1 MDEQT
6 PSSIISRIKNLL
18 DGVELKPSP
27 GKTDFESCLENCVVQ
42 IYEQEKVT
50 NVLIEK
56 YFADKSIN
64 ISIPSNARWKFI
76 IIGSYL
82 LLQLKDKLESL
93 ELQDVKE
100 TLLSVN
106 EEQELKRCVEICI
119 SLGLIG
125 SLLPGI
131 GIPVE
136 KRSKHFG
143 LLKSDEP
150 VDIIE
155 NYDRLSFIT
164 KVLSQLF
171 NSSTTLKSIVLVQH
185 LGDYLSALFQLS
197 YTPLLKPGASN
208 KQKSF
213 TMSEEFYTR
222 LVHERHQFKTMLS
235 QLLSSVNQTDLLKQI
250 MLLFGYCIQT
260 GAKKHVWFMNACT
273 NILNETLNKSNGIEI
288 LLKAMCDEDYT
299 SPLVW
304 RKLDI
309 IAKIIATMKS
319 SYHVTCPQVLQMLEY
334 SDQLIQS
341 SDQIKLNNQFSIA
354 MCKHFYQHDPD
365 VFHTFIFNHVI
376 SPIAGIYQEPKGNL
390 SNCLTVLNRLFSH
403 VEGLPREILL
413 KYLNRLF
420 FIYVNIY
427 ESPLFIPGKIPLE
440 NLLCTLLGSFPV
452 EQCGVILNKLIF
464 QKDETQCSVE
474 NWNGEVQSLDEDDID
489 ENEQSNS
496 ESCIKLSYNMLDFPT
511 GRIQVSPSGDLSYV
525 NSPESADSPIDDN
538 YEKYGACNDLDR
550 NVVNV
555 KLLNDLVQD
564 IPMENFV
571 STNPEHI
578 IMFIEFLIK
587 QAINTNEQDPCTD
600 NTDSLCTGLTLLNI
614 IMTDRN
620 ASLFLHITSSL
631 ETLINQSSNEEVL
644 LLARQILEQIKA
656 SNVNTSKHSR
666 GSKLS
671 GESYEKA
678 MRDACDTLLPVRAHG
693 IVVLTKLILS
703 GDATAKA
710 NKNALLCLFMENLS
724 DEDSYLYLSA
734 VDGLAALAS
743 EQADTVVDTLT
754 QHFTSAT
761 RQLELRLKLG
771 EVLMRVARHLGE
783 MLTKYKSYFLNAFL
797 HGCKDEDHLLRAS
810 SLSNL
815 AEICRI
821 LGYRVGSILS
831 EIFICIKC
839 IISSDPCPEPRR
851 AAVMVASFLLCG
863 LKHEALQVLEPI
875 LPELYR
881 TLKHIY
887 DNDPDDRTRL
897 HAQLAL
903 EQLNE
908 AVKTFFT
915 PSLPSGFAS
924 LRL

>member
-1 MDEQT
+1 
-6 PSSIISRIKNLL
+6 
-18 DGVELKPSP
+18 
-27 GKTDFESCLENCVVQ
+27 
-42 IYEQEKVT
+42 
-50 NVLIEK
+50 
-56 YFADKSIN
+56 
-64 ISIPSNARWKFI
+64 
-76 IIGSYL
+76 
-82 LLQLKDKLESL
+82 
-93 ELQDVKE
+93 
-100 TLLSVN
+100 
-106 EEQELKRCVEICI
+106 
-119 SLGLIG
+119 
-125 SLLPGI
+125 
-131 GIPVE
+131 
-136 KRSKHFG
+136 
-143 LLKSDEP
+143 
-150 VDIIE
+150 
-155 NYDRLSFIT
+155 
-164 KVLSQLF
+164 
-171 NSSTTLKSIVLVQH
+171 
-185 LGDYLSALFQLS
+185 
-197 YTPLLKPGASN
+197 
-208 KQKSF
+208 
-213 TMSEEFYTR
+213 
-222 LVHERHQFKTMLS
+222 
-235 QLLSSVNQTDLLKQI
+235 
-250 MLLFGYCIQT
+250 
-260 GAKKHVWFMNACT
+260 MNACT

-403 VEGLPREILL
+403 VDGLPREILL
-413 KYLNRLF
+413 KYLNCLF

-464 QKDETQCSVE
+464 QIDETQCSVE
-474 NWNGEVQSLDEDDID
+474 NRNGEVQSLDEDDID

-496 ESCIKLSYNMLDFPT
+496 ESCIKLSYNMFDFPT

-538 YEKYGACNDLDR
+538 YEKYGACVLTLLKKHKDQTASYNLFICLLHNYTREIFKNDVDR

-678 MRDACDTLLPVRAHG
+678 MRNACDTLLPVRAHG

-710 NKNALLCLFMENLS
+710 NKSALLCLFMENLS

-761 RQLELRLKLG
+761 RQLEIRLKLG

-797 HGCKDEDHLLRAS
+797 HGCKDEDHLMRAS

-831 EIFICIKC
+831 EIFVCIKC